1 MRQQGEL
8 VGYILI
14 GLLIVGVVIW
24 AIQKA
29 LSKQK

>member
-29 LSKQK
+29 LIKKK